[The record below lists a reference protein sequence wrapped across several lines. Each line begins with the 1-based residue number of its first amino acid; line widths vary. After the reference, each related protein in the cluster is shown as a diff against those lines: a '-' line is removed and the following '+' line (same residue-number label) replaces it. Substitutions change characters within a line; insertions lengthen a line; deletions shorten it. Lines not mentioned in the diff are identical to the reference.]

1 MRVFIILLLLG
12 LCHPALAQKKL
23 LPALASPLTGIALPP
38 ESKQDFRGLSLI
50 SARAMLDRVAQN
62 AGSSIESNNVEV
74 LELAGAKKAGFVIDS
89 FYLRLKQAGW
99 TVTPVEGE
107 KNFAWLQKE
116 NQYILSYWSRTLGIT
131 DIYLGKTN
139 TAPAIAG
146 IVQPPTQPTEIQQ
159 TPPAPVQISEE
170 PVAPPPPVQVSEEK
184 PASPAA
190 GGFTFNTTNFDD
202 GWVSV
207 IEDDKVVV
215 SKGPVKVYIYFP
227 LAWDDNSRPK
237 GRDYFW
243 DEQLSR
249 SFRLLSKQ
257 YRDGG
262 EYISAFQPPYVEG
275 RAIENRTGKEVFIA
289 LYTGSGSGGMY
300 PTLAIAPD
308 EATIRKYFPK
318 AEDRYESD
326 LHAMRNYNK
335 FAVGQTDITGY
346 WVGGASTALNYYH
359 AYSGNYMGM
368 NAAVSSDEFWF
379 KNDGTYRSTHKGAT
393 GMVGNM
399 NTYQQEYKGKMK
411 VSNWEVVLTQRFEGK
426 TDTHYAYFEAVWGG
440 RILHLQHKQY
450 TAQWF
455 HLIQRSD

>member
-1 MRVFIILLLLG
+1 MRVFIICLLLG

-89 FYLRLKQAGW
+89 FYQRLKQAGW
-99 TVTPVEGE
+99 TVLPVEGE
-107 KNFAWLQKE
+107 KGFAWLQKE
-116 NQYILSYWSRTLGIT
+116 NQFILSYWGRTLGIT

-139 TAPAIAG
+139 STPVIAG
-146 IVQPPTQPTEIQQ
+146 IVQPPTQITELQQ
-159 TPPAPVQISEE
+159 TPPAPVQVSEE
-170 PVAPPPPVQVSEEK
+170 PVAPPPPVQVGEEK
-184 PASPAA
+184 PVSHAAS
-190 GGFTFNTTNFDD
+190 GFTFNTTNFDD
-202 GWVSV
+202 GWTST
-207 IEDDKVVV
+207 IEEDKVVV
-215 SKGPVKVYIYFP
+215 SKGAVKVYIYFP

-243 DEQLSR
+243 DYHLSQ

-262 EYISAFQPPYVEG
+262 EYISAFQPPYIEG
-275 RAIENRTGKEVFIA
+275 RAIENRTGQEVFIA
-289 LYTGSGSGGMY
+289 LYTGSGSGSMY
-300 PTLAIAPD
+300 PTLAIATD
-308 EATIRKYFPK
+308 EATIRKIFPK
-318 AEDRYESD
+318 AEHRYESD

-335 FAVGQTDITGY
+335 FALALPDITGY
-346 WVGGASTALNYYH
+346 WVGGGSAALDYYN
-359 AYSGNYMGM
+359 AYSGNYLGM
-368 NAAVSSDEFWF
+368 NAAVTSDEFHF
-379 KNDGTYRSTHKGAT
+379 NANGTYSSEHKGAT
-393 GMVGNM
+393 GMVGTM
-399 NTYQQEYKGKMK
+399 KVYQQEYKGKIK
-411 VSNWEVVLTQRFEGK
+411 VSNWEIVLTQRFEGA
-426 TDTHYAYFEAVWGG
+426 TDTHYAYFEAVRGG

-455 HLIQRSD
+455 HLMRKSR